1 MLGNKK
7 YLPAFTLYELIIVMV
22 LSSILTGIAFYAYS
36 NLQQQLVNY
45 DTYTNQSIEVLRLH
59 TLLQRDASQ
68 SYEKQIIDNQWVFK
82 QHSHTIIYH
91 FHDNFIVRQV
101 NIWEDSLE
109 NPMDTFS
116 IKSVDVNNWLEKDDV
131 AFPPFTQPIEYLGQ
145 PNTLVIPN

>member
-82 QHSHTIIYH
+82 TPKSK
-91 FHDNFIVRQV
+91 N
-101 NIWEDSLE
+101 L
-109 NPMDTFS
+109 FS
-116 IKSVDVNNWLEKDDV
+116 FLQIFQSS
-131 AFPPFTQPIEYLGQ
+131 T
-145 PNTLVIPN
+145 